1 MWDEAFIVL
10 LFVLFLFLIKWAFS
24 ALPEEGWQIMASV
37 PVARK
42 ETGEWVG
49 LNLTYY
55 GVFVA
60 SACVLAVTV
69 FLFLMGAMGCPVEN
83 SLFAVVIIFGL
94 CLPASSVLARVV
106 EKKRHTLT
114 VGGASF
120 LGILIAPWIAWSVN
134 MALTPTGNGSAIMLP
149 ALAAMSIAYAFG
161 EGIGRLACISFGCC
175 YGRPLHQ
182 CPGWIRKLVGRKSF
196 VFSGATKKI
205 SYESGLEGQQVIP
218 IQGITSVLYVC
229 IGLIAMLLYLK
240 GHFGAAL
247 AISMIVT
254 QAWRAFSETLR
265 ADYRGNASISAYQIM
280 ALSTVLYAVALM
292 TVLPPAAAGPAHLA
306 TGLHALWDPT
316 VLTFLEMLGIGVF
329 LFSGRS
335 KVTGATLS
343 FHVMTD
349 RV

>member
-1 MWDEAFIVL
+1 MWDEAFVVL
-10 LFVLFLFLIKWAFS
+10 LFVLFLFLIRWAFS
-24 ALPEEGWQIMASV
+24 ALPQEGWQIMASV
-37 PVARK
+37 PVTRK
-42 ETGEWVG
+42 KTGEWVG

-60 SACVLAVTV
+60 IACVLAVTV
-69 FLFLMGAMGCPVEN
+69 FLFLMGAIGCPMEN
-83 SLFAVVIIFGL
+83 SLLVVVIILGL

-106 EKKRHTLT
+106 ERKLHTLT

-120 LGILIAPWIAWSVN
+120 LGIVIAPWIAWGVN
-134 MALTPTGNGSAIMLP
+134 TTLTPSGTGSAIMLP

-175 YGRPLHQ
+175 YGRPLHE
-182 CPGWIRKLVGRKSF
+182 CPGWIRTLVGRKSF

-205 SYESGLEGQQVIP
+205 SYESGLDGQQVIP
-218 IQGITSVLYVC
+218 IQGITSVLYVSV
-229 IGLIAMLLYLK
+229 GLIAMLLYLK

-247 AISMIVT
+247 ALAMIVT
-254 QAWRAFSETLR
+254 QAWRALSETLR
-265 ADYRGNASISAYQIM
+265 ADYRGNGSISAYQVM
-280 ALSTVLYAVALM
+280 AMAAVVYAVVLLL
-292 TVLPPAAAGPAHLA
+292 VLPPAATGPASLTA
-306 TGLHALWDPT
+306 GLHALWDPI
-316 VLTFLEMLGIGVF
+316 VVTFLEMLGIGVF
-329 LFSGRS
+329 VFSGRS

>member
-10 LFVLFLFLIKWAFS
+10 VFVLFLFLIKWAFS
-24 ALPEEGWQIMASV
+24 ALPKEGWQIMASV
-37 PVARK
+37 PVIRK
-42 ETGEWVG
+42 ESGEWEG

-60 SACVLAVTV
+60 GACVLAVTV
-69 FLFLMGAMGCPVEN
+69 FLFLMASVGCPVEN
-83 SLFAVVIIFGL
+83 SLLVVMIILGL
-94 CLPASSVLARVV
+94 CLPASSVLARIV

-120 LGILIAPWIAWSVN
+120 LGILMAPWIAWGVN
-134 MALTPTGNGSAIMLP
+134 TALSPAGNGSAIMFP
-149 ALAAMSIAYAFG
+149 ALSAMCIAYAFG

-175 YGRPLHQ
+175 YGRPLNQ
-182 CPGWIRKLVGRKSF
+182 CPGWVRKLVGRKGF

-205 SYESGLEGQQVIP
+205 SYESGLDGQQVIP

-240 GHFGAAL
+240 GHFGAAFAL
-247 AISMIVT
+247 SMIVT

-265 ADYRGNASISAYQIM
+265 ADYRGNGSISAYQIM
-280 ALSTVLYAVALM
+280 ALGAVVYAVLLM
-292 TVLPPAAAGPAHLA
+292 LVLPPAAAGPAHLG
-306 TGLHALWDPT
+306 TGLHALWDPM
-316 VLTFLEMLGIGVF
+316 VLTFLEILGIGVF

-335 KVTGATLS
+335 RVTASTLS
-343 FHVMTD
+343 FHVMGD
-349 RV
+349 RI